1 MKKLTTALA
10 IALCACGTVCAQSF
24 SEAKAL
30 YSKGEYGKAKTA
42 FAKLLRKSPSSAA
55 YNYWHGLACLKT
67 NDLEA
72 AAGSLEKAAKRKYA
86 DSQFVLGRVNT
97 IRYDFDAAVGNFE
110 TYAEQLDKDK
120 GSADERARCDLA
132 LRQAKDARMM
142 MLGVE
147 RVNVIDSVV
156 MDKADFLS
164 IYRLGEGAGSLH
176 CYAGFFGVQRDSADE
191 RVVYETELRN
201 AIVYSDYHDGGLALY
216 RSSRD
221 GDGWAAGRIMPEEI
235 TGGGSQNYP
244 YLLSDGLTIY
254 YASDGEGSIGG
265 YDIFVTAYST
275 ASDSYMQP
283 QNVGMPFNS
292 IYNDYMYAID
302 EQNNLGWFA
311 SDRYQPEG
319 KVCVYVFVP
328 NGGKVVYDPAGVE
341 PATLVKAATL
351 VGFHDV
357 QPSAEAVAAGLQRL
371 KDVLASAGQGEERA
385 DFVFDIDDTRTYT
398 SVYDFMSKE
407 AQELF
412 AKLCRQREAYDGLRA
427 KLDGMR
433 ERYHS
438 SSDAQREKMR
448 PSIIDTERRVEE
460 MRRELERLTV
470 QVRNAEIT
478 KLKTMN
484 AS

>member
-1 MKKLTTALA
+1 MNKQMTVLA
-10 IALCACGTVCAQSF
+10 IALCACATVSAQSF

-30 YSKGEYGKAKTA
+30 YSKGEYGEAKAA
-42 FAKLLRKSPSSAA
+42 FAKLLRNSPSSAA

-67 NDLEA
+67 NDLDDA
-72 AAGSLEKAAKRKYA
+72 AECLGKAAKRKYA
-86 DSQFVLGRVNT
+86 DAQFVLGRVNT
-97 IRYDFDAAVGNFE
+97 IRYDFDTAVENFE
-110 TYAEQLDKDK
+110 AYAAQLDKGK
-120 GSADERARCDLA
+120 GDEGEKSRCDRA
-132 LRQAKDARMM
+132 LRQAKAARMM

-156 MDKADFLS
+156 MDKDDFLS
-164 IYRLGEGAGSLH
+164 IYRLGSGAGTIH
-176 CYAGFFGVQRDSADE
+176 TYADFFDEPRDSADD

-201 AIVYSDYHDGGLALY
+201 AIVYSDWHDGGLALY

-221 GDGWAAGRIMPEEI
+221 GKGWTAGRIMPAEI
-235 TGGGSQNYP
+235 TSGGSQNYP

-311 SDRYQPEG
+311 SDRYQPDG

-328 NGGKVVYDPAGVE
+328 NDGKVVYDPAAIE
-341 PATLVKAATL
+341 PDTLKCAATL

-357 QPSAEAVAAGLQRL
+357 QPSQEVAAAGLQRL
-371 KDVLASAGQGEERA
+371 KDVLASAGHGEERV

-398 SVYDFMSKE
+398 SIYDFMSKE
-407 AQELF
+407 AQDLF
-412 AKLCRQREAYDGLRA
+412 TKLRKQREDLAGLRR

-433 ERYHS
+433 VEFHS
-438 SSDAQREKMR
+438 ASDAQREKMR

-460 MRRELERLTV
+460 MQASNERLAV

-484 AS
+484 AQ

>member
-10 IALCACGTVCAQSF
+10 IALCASATVCAQGF

-110 TYAEQLDKDK
+110 AYAEQLAKDK
-120 GSADERARCDLA
+120 GGADERARCDLA
-132 LRQAKDARMM
+132 LRQAKAARMM

-176 CYAGFFGVQRDSADE
+176 SYAGFFGVQRDSADE

-221 GDGWAAGRIMPEEI
+221 GDGWAVGRIMPEEI

-244 YLLSDGLTIY
+244 YLLSVGLTIY
-254 YASDGEGSIGG
+254 YASAGEGSIGG
-265 YDIFVTAYST
+265 YDIFVTAYSEY
-275 ASDSYMQP
+275 ALEAFEVNAIDYLMKPVDPERLGQALDKVQSRMKPQP
-283 QNVGMPFNS
+283 QSHSSVERIPVVKSGRKVLVPIDQIRYIEAKDDYS
-292 IYNDYMYAID
+292 CIYTADDRFLSTISLAKL
-302 EQNNLGWFA
+302 EQKLAPHGFFRVHRGYIVNLEYVEDVEVISSGIL
-311 SDRYQPEG
+311 QLGVNGIEG
-319 KVCVYVFVP
+319 K
-328 NGGKVVYDPAGVE
+328 K
-341 PATLVKAATL
+341 
-351 VGFHDV
+351 
-357 QPSAEAVAAGLQRL
+357 
-371 KDVLASAGQGEERA
+371 
-385 DFVFDIDDTRTYT
+385 I
-398 SVYDFMSKE
+398 SVS
-407 AQELF
+407 
-412 AKLCRQREAYDGLRA
+412 R
-427 KLDGMR
+427 
-433 ERYHS
+433 
-438 SSDAQREKMR
+438 
-448 PSIIDTERRVEE
+448 RRV
-460 MRRELERLTV
+460 V
-470 QVRNAEIT
+470 A
-478 KLKTMN
+478 LKR
-484 AS
+484 ALGL